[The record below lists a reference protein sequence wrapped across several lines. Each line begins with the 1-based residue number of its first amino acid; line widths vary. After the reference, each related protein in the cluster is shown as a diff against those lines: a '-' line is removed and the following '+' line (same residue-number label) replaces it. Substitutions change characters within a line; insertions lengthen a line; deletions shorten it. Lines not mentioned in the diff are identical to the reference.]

1 MGSGSAMLGGLV
13 LVEEEERMAGAD
25 MVQERGG
32 LGREEGVGG

>member
-1 MGSGSAMLGGLV
+1 MMV
-13 LVEEEERMAGAD
+13 VEGERMAGAD

>member
-1 MGSGSAMLGGLV
+1 MGSGSAWLGGL

-32 LGREEGVGG
+32 LGREEGVGGW

>member
-1 MGSGSAMLGGLV
+1 MGGL
-13 LVEEEERMAGAD
+13 LVGAERMAGAD